1 MLCWC
6 RRLLVVCLFV
16 CLFVSHCMGTQPDV
30 QHSVVAHLTQL
41 SLLCCVA
48 ACRLQSSSWLL
59 GTRKVYREE
68 LTRDVRLLT
77 LLRAAFFSPGKQAAL
92 GTLSRY
98 LAMLLANIADIPAA
112 AAAQPAPQAAA
123 SPAEEGA
130 SGVQQNEGAG
140 AAAGRTTAAAA
151 GGGSSDADDDQS
163 HLSNLLRYVPV
174 VYVEVVLDYLTAL
187 RRLDE
192 QQAAGAASQAQVRM
206 SRDKARLACNSMR
219 KRTADACCVQAAC
232 LLWLHL

>member
-1 MLCWC
+1 
-6 RRLLVVCLFV
+6 
-16 CLFVSHCMGTQPDV
+16 
-30 QHSVVAHLTQL
+30 
-41 SLLCCVA
+41 
-48 ACRLQSSSWLL
+48 
-59 GTRKVYREE
+59 VYREE

-112 AAAQPAPQAAA
+112 AKPASQAAA
-123 SPAEEGA
+123 SPAEHAATFAEQHG
-130 SGVQQNEGAG
+130 EG

-151 GGGSSDADDDQS
+151 AAAASDSSDAGDDQS

-192 QQAAGAASQAQVRM
+192 QQQAGTASTAQVR
-206 SRDKARLACNSMR
+206 RAC
-219 KRTADACCVQAAC
+219 
-232 LLWLHL
+232 